1 MYDPQTVVS
10 FAAEDSTTFDS
21 PVRSIERTFQ
31 FTGGCPRAPGAF
43 IMKTKG
49 ILSQPMEALSSA
61 VAVLTAMIT
70 PAVLISAC
78 GALILSTS
86 TRLGRVVD
94 RVRML
99 IERFEETMKTQEEEG
114 IEMFEERRSF
124 LFNQLDK
131 LTTRTRLLQRSM
143 RVFYLAL
150 GVFVGTSV
158 AIGLVAAVGRPSYAW
173 FPVVLGL
180 TGACGL
186 FYGSV
191 LLIHESRI
199 AQESLNAEMDFI
211 WKLGRALAPP
221 HLRQTRSPHFNPLTL
236 RRKP

>member
-1 MYDPQTVVS
+1 MDP
-10 FAAEDSTTFDS
+10 F
-21 PVRSIERTFQ
+21 
-31 FTGGCPRAPGAF
+31 
-43 IMKTKG
+43 
-49 ILSQPMEALSSA
+49 SSA
-61 VAVLTAMIT
+61 LAVLTAMIT

-99 IERFEETMKTQEEEG
+99 IERFEETMKTQEDEG
-114 IEMFEERRSF
+114 VEMFEERRSF

-150 GVFVGTSV
+150 GVFVATSV

-180 TGACGL
+180 SGACGL

-221 HLRQTRSPHFNPLTL
+221 DLRQTRSPHHNPLTL
-236 RRKP
+236 KRRR

>member
-1 MYDPQTVVS
+1 
-10 FAAEDSTTFDS
+10 
-21 PVRSIERTFQ
+21 
-31 FTGGCPRAPGAF
+31 
-43 IMKTKG
+43 
-49 ILSQPMEALSSA
+49 MEALSSA

-99 IERFEETMKTQEEEG
+99 IDRFEEMMKSHDEDVQL
-114 IEMFEERRSF
+114 FEERRIVI
-124 LFNQLDK
+124 FNQLDK
-131 LTTRTRLLQRSM
+131 LTTRTRLLQKSM

-150 GVFVGTSV
+150 GIFVATSV
-158 AIGLVAAVGRPSYAW
+158 AIGLVAAVGHPSYAW

-180 TGACGL
+180 SGACGL

-191 LLIHESRI
+191 LLIRESRL

-221 HLRQTRSPHFNPLTL
+221 DMRQTRSPHFNPLTL
-236 RRKP
+236 RRKL

>member
-1 MYDPQTVVS
+1 
-10 FAAEDSTTFDS
+10 
-21 PVRSIERTFQ
+21 
-31 FTGGCPRAPGAF
+31 
-43 IMKTKG
+43 
-49 ILSQPMEALSSA
+49 MEALSSA

-99 IERFEETMKTQEEEG
+99 IERFEETMKTQQEEG
-114 IEMFEERRSF
+114 IEMFEERRSY

-131 LTTRTRLLQRSM
+131 LTTRSRLLQRSL
-143 RVFYLAL
+143 RVFYIAL

-158 AIGLVAAVGRPSYAW
+158 AIGLVAAVGRPTYAW
-173 FPVVLGL
+173 LPVVLGL
-180 TGACGL
+180 SGACGL

-221 HLRQTRSPHFNPLTL
+221 DLRQTRSPHHNPLSL
-236 RRKP
+236 RRKL

>member
-1 MYDPQTVVS
+1 
-10 FAAEDSTTFDS
+10 
-21 PVRSIERTFQ
+21 
-31 FTGGCPRAPGAF
+31 
-43 IMKTKG
+43 
-49 ILSQPMEALSSA
+49 MEALSSA
-61 VAVLTAMIT
+61 VGVLTAMIT

-99 IERFEETMKTQEEEG
+99 IERFEETMKMQEAEG
-114 IEMFEERRSF
+114 VEMFEERRSF

-150 GVFVGTSV
+150 GVFVATSV
-158 AIGLVAAVGRPSYAW
+158 AIGLVAAAGQPSYAW

-180 TGACGL
+180 SGACGL

-199 AQESLNAEMDFI
+199 AQDALNAEMAFI
-211 WKLGRALAPP
+211 WKLGRALAPRE
-221 HLRQTRSPHFNPLTL
+221 LGQTHSPHHDPLSFK
-236 RRKP
+236 RRR

>member
-1 MYDPQTVVS
+1 
-10 FAAEDSTTFDS
+10 
-21 PVRSIERTFQ
+21 
-31 FTGGCPRAPGAF
+31 
-43 IMKTKG
+43 
-49 ILSQPMEALSSA
+49 MEAFSSA

-99 IERFEETMKTQEEEG
+99 IEHFEETMKAQEEGVEL
-114 IEMFEERRSF
+114 FEERRTF

-131 LTTRTRLLQRSM
+131 LTSRTRLLQRCM
-143 RVFYLAL
+143 RVFYLSL
-150 GVFVGTSV
+150 GVFVATSV
-158 AIGLVAAVGRPSYAW
+158 AIGLVAAAGQTSYAW
-173 FPVVLGL
+173 FPVTLGL
-180 TGACGL
+180 AGACGL

-191 LLIHESRI
+191 LLIRESFI
-199 AQESLNAEMDFI
+199 AQDALNAEMDFI

-221 HLRQTRSPHFNPLTL
+221 DLRQTRSPHHNPLTL
-236 RRKP
+236 RRKI

>member
-1 MYDPQTVVS
+1 
-10 FAAEDSTTFDS
+10 
-21 PVRSIERTFQ
+21 
-31 FTGGCPRAPGAF
+31 
-43 IMKTKG
+43 
-49 ILSQPMEALSSA
+49 MEAFSSA

-99 IERFEETMKTQEEEG
+99 IERFEETMKTQQEDDG
-114 IEMFEERRSF
+114 VEMFEERRSF

-131 LTTRTRLLQRSM
+131 LTTRTRLLQKSM

-150 GVFVGTSV
+150 GVFVATSV
-158 AIGLVAAVGRPSYAW
+158 AIGLVAAVGHPSYAW
-173 FPVVLGL
+173 LPVVLGL
-180 TGACGL
+180 SGACGL

-221 HLRQTRSPHFNPLTL
+221 DLRQTRSPHFNPLTL
-236 RRKP
+236 RRKL